1 MDLPDDDISS
11 RSLQE
16 AKAAPSPASIA
27 VFAVDPAASPEEL
40 AALRGEVLTALDAEA
55 PLTFELGQE
64 GVVGTAV
71 VQFLCAAHRSAL
83 ARGLGFTLLG
93 ADAPAHQARL
103 KLLGFPASPAH
114 FCPPGVC
121 PLCGEGGAA

>member
-1 MDLPDDDISS
+1 MDLPDDDTTS

-16 AKAAPSPASIA
+16 AQGAPSPATPA
-27 VFAVDPAASPEEL
+27 VFALDPAASPEEL
-40 AALRGEVLTALDAEA
+40 DALRGEVLAALSAKA
-55 PLTFELGQE
+55 PVVLELGQG

-83 ARGLGFTLLG
+83 ARGLDCTLRG

-103 KLLGFPASPAH
+103 KLLGFPAATAP
-114 FCPPGVC
+114 FCPPGAC
-121 PLCGEGGAA
+121 PLCGDGGAA

>member
-1 MDLPDDDISS
+1 MDLPDDDIAS

-16 AKAAPSPASIA
+16 AQAPPSPAIPA

-40 AALRGEVLTALDAEA
+40 DALRGEVLAALDAQA
-55 PLTFELGQE
+55 PLTFELSQG

-83 ARGLGFTLLG
+83 ARGLDFTLLG

-103 KLLGFPASPAH
+103 KLLGFPASPAQS
-114 FCPPGVC
+114 CPPGAC
-121 PLCGEGGAA
+121 PLCGEGSAA